1 MKPTTSQLLTTAS
14 TILGRL
20 IESGNEASDEQNV
33 KRAVTL
39 AMMLADEVP
48 ETAPIHD
55 KESILNAIN
64 ATRKRLANVMS
75 QNELVF

>member
-1 MKPTTSQLLTTAS
+1 MKPTVSQLLTTAS

-48 ETAPIHD
+48 EIAPIHD

-64 ATRKRLANVMS
+64 ATCKRLANEIG
-75 QNELVF
+75 NGET